1 MYNCHLR
8 IYHFYYNDKTFTIAW
23 DFVHLEKKIVRAIFF
38 FLSILYIINYSHKM

>member
-23 DFVHLEKKIVRAIFF
+23 DFVHQKKKIVRAIFF
-38 FLSILYIINYSHKM
+38 FYINIIYNIYINSS